1 MFWERLEDAVKV
13 SSAPAEAVAFLVP
26 YYPGN
31 EHYVN
36 CIKTLRTEIFLS
48 GFGNVEASG
57 GELLPEVFDLGEEE
71 VNVSLL
77 HNRDENTLVA
87 IQRLPN
93 EGTSVNLAAL
103 VDIAGNTSRPDILV
117 KVQNLIH
124 DFHTLLFNVS
134 NRLSVPKS

>member
-1 MFWERLEDAVKV
+1 MFRERLEDAVKV

-71 VNVSLL
+71 VNVSFLY
-77 HNRDENTLVA
+77 NRDQNSLVA
-87 IQRLPN
+87 IQGFPN
-93 EGTSVNLAAL
+93 KRTSVNLASLAD
-103 VDIAGNTSRPDILV
+103 VAGNASRTDIFV
-117 KVQNLIH
+117 KMENLIH
-124 DFHTLLFNVS
+124 DLHTLLFNVS
-134 NRLSVPKS
+134 T